1 MQTQKIYEDFSN
13 KEIAKEIIINTLNEI
28 LELSHPKVRTELED
42 VANEYTLTRA
52 KQVREVIKTFA
63 RKTFNKFHTAKFD
76 MSGHPILEKLDK

>member
-42 VANEYTLTRA
+42 VANELFLNGLMNPASPATSSSSKVSVSR
-52 KQVREVIKTFA
+52 
-63 RKTFNKFHTAKFD
+63 
-76 MSGHPILEKLDK
+76 

>member
-42 VANEYTLTRA
+42 VANEYNLTKA
-52 KQVREVIKTFA
+52 KQVREAIKTFA

-76 MSGHPILEKLDK
+76 MSGHPIVDKLDR